1 LIYVCGCTCVQA
13 VVDGGRAVESVE
25 GERTRDGD
33 PAPPFDVL
41 LRRQRAVA
49 GLTQEELAER
59 AGVSVRSIGEL
70 ERGAGHRPR
79 KDTVRLLAEALGL
92 SPDAQAVFA
101 AAARPRRAPTV
112 LHEEASPSAGRPA
125 SEDAGVDGRGIAEG
139 LPRPVRWGRVV
150 MRGRVVVWAGVVVLV
165 PVAALVVGVAAGL
178 FHADRRGPA
187 RDVGGS
193 ATVAGVTV
201 MISPATRDRGEP
213 SDPLGR
219 GDVFQVV
226 RLTIRNHGAARY
238 DYGGGDFVLLDG
250 GARTYHWATPGDSD
264 LPQPI
269 DGGRLA
275 PGDAATGELSFEV
288 PAGAVPAAV
297 RWESH
302 ALDTDAP
309 DNGPGMRIVPL
320 PGRAVPPGPAGPIG
334 RLTAAGITVSIGP
347 ALRRRARAWELADPG
362 DVFQVV
368 RVTIQNRSRVA
379 YFYGDLTFTL
389 LDGGAREYDPTF
401 GDAARPLLMASLKPG
416 ATVTGMVTF
425 EAPAGTTPVAVRWD
439 ASGLGPGRPP
449 GDQVILLPR

>member
-1 LIYVCGCTCVQA
+1 MENGQTLSSA
-13 VVDGGRAVESVE
+13 GG
-25 GERTRDGD
+25 
-33 PAPPFDVL
+33 APPRPFAAL
-41 LRRQRAVA
+41 LKQARTEAD
-49 GLTQEELAER
+49 LTQEALAER
-59 AGVSVRSIGEL
+59 AGVSVRRIRDL
-70 ERGAGHRPR
+70 ERGTAHRPR
-79 KDTVRLLAEALGL
+79 VDTVRLLADALGL
-92 SPDAQAVFA
+92 PPDAHAAFV
-101 AAARPRRAPTV
+101 AAARRRGAPPASG
-112 LHEEASPSAGRPA
+112 EEASPSIERPA
-125 SEDAGVDGRGIAEG
+125 PEEARVDGRVTAEG

-150 MRGRVVVWAGVVVLV
+150 MRGRVVVWAGVVV

-178 FHADRRGPA
+178 FQADRRGPA

-201 MISPATRDRGEP
+201 TISPATRDRGAP
-213 SDPLGR
+213 SDPLGP

-238 DYGGGDFVLLDG
+238 DYGGDDFALLDG

-320 PGRAVPPGPAGPIG
+320 PGRAAPPGPAGPIG
-334 RLTAAGITVSIGP
+334 RLTAAGVTVSIGP

-379 YFYGDLTFTL
+379 YFCGDLTFTL

-425 EAPAGTTPVAVRWD
+425 EAPAGTTPVAVRW
-439 ASGLGPGRPP
+439 ATAGLGPGRPP